1 MQASCCSVEC
11 TGLQPAAAA
20 SAALLARHSPSWRCR
35 YIDALIRKRGPLH
48 KWAKGATAKRTAVF
62 QPAPMVVSHPELQ
75 DTVAAIASAT
85 RNAGENE
92 ADEEA
97 SDHDQYWSD
106 DC

>member
-1 MQASCCSVEC
+1 MIFADCN
-11 TGLQPAAAA
+11 
-20 SAALLARHSPSWRCR
+20 R

-48 KWAKGATAKRTAVF
+48 KWAKGATARRVA
-62 QPAPMVVSHPELQ
+62 PALAPMSLSHPELQ
-75 DTVAAIASAT
+75 GAVAAIASAT
-85 RNAGENE
+85 QGDGDAE